1 MPCGNVPLYVQPNC
15 RRRLCRR
22 RYICVTIMKIG
33 WGEGTMRNFP
43 VDRIRPFLMVNDGKK
58 VAANRVITNTLC
70 TYFKIV
76 LYGEVEVPHTHQLCI
91 CHQSFEETY
100 RSWLCRWNLGNGNR
114 LLRGIVL
121 SRWTAVLNCRE
132 AKVVALCSLL
142 FIHMLVIFTFIC
154 LAGKDLFPWKN
165 QTRCF
170 VYTTE

>member
-1 MPCGNVPLYVQPNC
+1 MLPHAVWQCTSVQPNC

-70 TYFKIV
+70 CTYFKIV

-91 CHQSFEETY
+91 CHQSFEEAY

-114 LLRGIVL
+114 LLRGIVR
-121 SRWTAVLNCRE
+121 SKWTAVLNCKE
-132 AKVVALCSLL
+132 AKVVVFFL
-142 FIHMLVIFTFIC
+142 FICWSFSPSFASQAKIFFREKIKPDASYI
-154 LAGKDLFPWKN
+154 LL
-165 QTRCF
+165 Q
-170 VYTTE
+170 

>member
-1 MPCGNVPLYVQPNC
+1 MLPHAVWQCTSVQPNC

-33 WGEGTMRNFP
+33 WGEEGTMRNFP

-70 TYFKIV
+70 CTYFKIV

-91 CHQSFEETY
+91 CHQSFEEAY

-114 LLRGIVL
+114 LLRGIVC
-121 SRWTAVLNCRE
+121 SKWTAVLNCKE
-132 AKVVALCSLL
+132 AKVVVFFL
-142 FIHMLVIFTFIC
+142 FICWSFSPSFALQAKIFFREKIKPDASYI
-154 LAGKDLFPWKN
+154 L
-165 QTRCF
+165 Q
-170 VYTTE
+170 